1 MYYASIGIIALIVT
15 TIVNL
20 EALRKV
26 ENKPENKLRLKYRQY
41 ILALLTFFVSDIL
54 WGILYELHLTLLTY
68 IDTVVFFIAMVT
80 SVLLWTRAVV
90 IFTKSSN
97 RLSKIFLGAG
107 WIIYAFEIVVLA
119 VNIFKPIA
127 FGFDADGVYET
138 YPARYITLFM
148 QMILFLATA
157 IYSFVVSARSVD
169 KKRFHYKTVGF
180 SGLIMSVFIELQMLF
195 PLMPFYSMGCLFGT
209 CIIHTFVYKDKDIEF
224 TRAVETATQKAYRD
238 GLTGVKN
245 KLAYLEALAEIETH
259 IEDGT
264 LKEYGVVVF
273 DLNGLK
279 KINDTLGH
287 EAGDE
292 YIKNGCA
299 LICTKFDHSPVF
311 RIGGDEFVTILK
323 GQDYENR
330 ERLESEFRSIIDQN
344 QKDGKVVVSSGLA
357 IHEEGRDESYNDVF
371 KRADAC
377 MYERKKSLKAM

>member
-15 TIVNL
+15 VIVNL
-20 EALRKV
+20 EALRHV
-26 ENKPENKLRLKYRQY
+26 EDKPENRLRLKYRQY
-41 ILALLTFFVSDIL
+41 LTAIIVYFVSDIL
-54 WGILYELHLTLLTY
+54 WGVLYELKWIFPVY
-68 IDTVVFFIAMVT
+68 IDTIVFFVAMVS
-80 SVLLWTRAVV
+80 SVLLWTKAVV
-90 IFTKSSN
+90 IFTE
-97 RLSKIFLGAG
+97 SKTKLVKLFLGAG
-107 WIIYAFEIVVLA
+107 WIIFAFEVVVLA

-127 FGFDADGVYET
+127 FSFDSNDEYVT

-157 IYSFVVSARSVD
+157 MYSFVISARSAD

-180 SGLIMSVFIELQMLF
+180 SGLIMAVFIELQMLF

-209 CIIHTFVYKDKDIEF
+209 CIIHTFVYQDKDKEF
-224 TRAVETATQKAYRD
+224 TRAVENATKKAYRD

-245 KLAYLEALAEIETH
+245 KLAYLEALADIEIN
-259 IEDGT
+259 IENGT

-279 KINDTLGH
+279 EVNDTLGH

-292 YIKNGCA
+292 YIKTGCMI
-299 LICTKFDHSPVF
+299 ICHKFDHSPVF

-330 ERLESEFRSIIDQN
+330 ERLEAEFRSIIEEN
-344 QKDGKVVVSSGLA
+344 QKNGKVVVSSGLA
-357 IHEEGRDESYNDVF
+357 IYQEGKDESYNDVF
-371 KRADAC
+371 KRADAR
-377 MYERKKSLKAM
+377 MYERKKALKAM

>member
-26 ENKPENKLRLKYRQY
+26 EKTHENELRLKYRRY
-41 ILALLTFFVSDIL
+41 LIALIVFYLSDIA
-54 WGILYELHLTLLTY
+54 WGMLYELKQIFLTY
-68 IDTVVFFIAMVT
+68 IDTCIFFVSMVS
-80 SVLLWTRAVV
+80 SVLLWTKTVV
-90 IFTKSSN
+90 IFTKSKTKLV
-97 RLSKIFLGAG
+97 RIFLSAG
-107 WIIYAFEIVVLA
+107 WLIFTFEIVVLI

-127 FGFDADGVYET
+127 FSFDSNDEYVT
-138 YPARYITLFM
+138 YPARYLTLFM
-148 QMILFLATA
+148 QMILFVSTS
-157 IYSFVVSARSVD
+157 IYSFIVSARSSG

-245 KLAYLEALAEIETH
+245 KLAYLEALADIESH
-259 IEDGT
+259 VEDGT

-279 KINDTLGH
+279 EVNDTKRH

-292 YIKNGCA
+292 YIKTGCM
-299 LICTKFDHSPVF
+299 LICHKFDHSPVF

-330 ERLESEFRSIIDQN
+330 ERLEAEFRSIIDEN
-344 QKDGKVVVSSGLA
+344 QKNGTVVVSSGLA
-357 IHEEGRDESYNDVF
+357 IYKEGKDESYNDVF
-371 KRADAC
+371 KRADAR
-377 MYERKKSLKAM
+377 MYERKKALKAM

>member
-26 ENKPENKLRLKYRQY
+26 EKKPENELRIKYRRY
-41 ILALLTFFVSDIL
+41 LIALITYFLTDIA
-54 WGILYELHLTLLTY
+54 WGILYELKLIFLTY
-68 IDTVVFFIAMVT
+68 IDTCVFFMAMVS
-80 SVLLWTRAVV
+80 SVLLWTKAVV
-90 IFTKSSN
+90 IFTESRTKLVN
-97 RLSKIFLGAG
+97 IFLSAG
-107 WIIYAFEIVVLA
+107 WLIFSFEAVVLIIN
-119 VNIFKPIA
+119 VFKPIA

-148 QMILFLATA
+148 QMILFVSTS
-157 IYSFVVSARSVD
+157 IYSFIVSARSEG

-180 SGLIMSVFIELQMLF
+180 SGIIMSVFIELQMLF
-195 PLMPFYSMGCLFGT
+195 PLMPFYSTGCLFGT

-245 KLAYLEALAEIETH
+245 KLAYLEALAEIETN

-279 KINDTLGH
+279 EVNDTLGH

-292 YIKNGCA
+292 YIKTGCI
-299 LICTKFDHSPVF
+299 LICHKFDHSPVF

-330 ERLESEFRSIIDQN
+330 ERLEAEFRSIIDQN
-344 QKDGKVVVSSGLA
+344 QKDGKVVVSSGMA
-357 IHEEGRDESYNDVF
+357 IYEADKDESYNDVF
-371 KRADAC
+371 NRADAC
-377 MYERKKSLKAM
+377 MYERKKALKAK